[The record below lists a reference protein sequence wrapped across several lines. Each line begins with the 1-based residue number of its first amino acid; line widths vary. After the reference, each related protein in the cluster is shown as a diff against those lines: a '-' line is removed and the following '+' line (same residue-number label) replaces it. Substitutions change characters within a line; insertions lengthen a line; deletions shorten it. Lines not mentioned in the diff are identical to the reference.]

1 MGFSLDYNVSE
12 LFVNSENNE
21 NVVKVNRPKAR
32 EIALKKH
39 NYVKGIEAA
48 GGNKHAAELDAQ
60 DAVVELLTKI
70 RLSEHGSMM
79 ELFNSV
85 LLEETMALSMLE
97 SDKQQSDYEEKIKQ
111 IEENSKQSATMSTA
125 VSWIIAA
132 AAVLLFAGFLFT
144 R

>member
-1 MGFSLDYNVSE
+1 MDFSLDYNVSE

-39 NYVKGIEAA
+39 NYVKEVEVA

-85 LLEETMALSMLE
+85 LLEETIALSMLE
-97 SDKQQSDYEEKIKQ
+97 SDKQQADFENKIKE
-111 IEENSKQSATMSTA
+111 IEENGKESATMTTA
-125 VSWIIAA
+125 ASWIIA
-132 AAVLLFAGFLFT
+132 AAVLLFAGFLFS